1 MTNANLEPRLT
12 RLETDVQSILQIIQS
27 TAQLQQQNQLQ
38 LNELNNRMHQM
49 TMRVDAFVF
58 ESQRLF
64 ARLGERSE
72 RHDVAVDSLRE
83 SVSRVVSTLENT
95 NQRLGD
101 VIDYL
106 RRENP

>member
-1 MTNANLEPRLT
+1 MTNVNLEPRLT
-12 RLETDVQSILQIIQS
+12 RVETVVQSILQIIQS

-49 TMRVDAFVF
+49 TMPVDAFVF

-72 RHDVAVDSLRE
+72 RHDVAVNSLWQ
-83 SVSRVVSTLENT
+83 SVGRMVNMLENT
-95 NQRLGD
+95 NQRLGEG
-101 VIDYL
+101 ID
-106 RRENP
+106 

>member
-1 MTNANLEPRLT
+1 MPTNLEPRVT
-12 RLETDVQSILQIIQS
+12 HLETDVQSILQIIQN

-38 LNELNNRMHQM
+38 LNELNSRMHQM
-49 TMRVDAFVF
+49 TMRIDSFVF

-72 RHDVAVDSLRE
+72 RHDAAVDSLRE
-83 SVSRVVSTLENT
+83 SVSRVVGTLENT

-101 VIDYL
+101 VVDYL